1 MLIQETSLSWQDSL
15 ALLVSWNFKIVKN
28 VFTPEVL
35 ILQQEQPPIVMKRFF
50 EDGMSELYLWHMHS
64 LMSVFDRIN
73 QVVERANNSVA
84 EVLENMEIVHK
95 MLVEAKNEN
104 LMSLTVNQL

>member
-1 MLIQETSLSWQDSL
+1 
-15 ALLVSWNFKIVKN
+15 
-28 VFTPEVL
+28 
-35 ILQQEQPPIVMKRFF
+35 MKRFF

-64 LMSVFDRIN
+64 LMSVFNRIN

-95 MLVEAKNEN
+95 MLVETKNEN